1 MKLPASH
8 DTGSNHP
15 AVSSS
20 EFVKRYVG
28 IISLVSTLLIVVIF
42 WGFYSRTTHLI
53 QDQLLH
59 EARAFFREIV
69 QTRQWIIN
77 QKGVYVKMRP
87 EMRPDPNLENIAGI
101 KPAITDQ
108 DGEHYVLRNH
118 AVVTRMISAV
128 VQQDPHFKINI
139 TSLNTL
145 DQNNR
150 PDGFERIALEKFESG
165 APEYYQLEATP
176 SGPTFRYMAPLTTQ
190 QECLPCHALQGYK
203 IGDIRGGI
211 SISIPAQQ
219 VIDELTSTRIYTIIA
234 AITILTMLLSA
245 IIYISQHF
253 VNNLKNS
260 EKQLVKLATTDSL
273 TGILNRGEGIR
284 RIQQEIS
291 RSLRAQQ
298 PLSII
303 LVDIDHFKRINDN
316 FGHQVGDRVLQLIAA
331 SLATTLRNYDI
342 ICRYGG
348 EEFLVMLPNTE
359 LNKAMETAERL
370 RQVIAENATET
381 EDGKTIKLTISLG
394 VSSLQVGD
402 SLDGLVYRADNALY
416 IAKEEGRNQVQFIA

>member
-1 MKLPASH
+1 MKLPAPP
-8 DTGSNHP
+8 DTDSNHP
-15 AVSSS
+15 AFSST

-42 WGFYSRTTHLI
+42 WGFYNRTTQLI

-59 EARAFFREIV
+59 EARAFFQEIV

-77 QKGVYVKMRP
+77 QEGVYVKMRSDT
-87 EMRPDPNLENIAGI
+87 RPDQNLEHIEGL
-101 KPAITDQ
+101 KTSITDQ
-108 DGEHYVLRNH
+108 DGERYVLRNH
-118 AVVTRMISAV
+118 AVVTRMISDLA
-128 VQQDPHFKINI
+128 QQGQHFKINI

-145 DQNNR
+145 DPNSK
-150 PDGFERIALEKFESG
+150 PDRFEQTALEKFESG
-165 APEYYQLEATP
+165 ALEYYQMEETP
-176 SGPTFRYMAPLTTQ
+176 SGPNFRYMAPLLTQ
-190 QECLPCHALQGYK
+190 KKCLPCHAVQGYK

-211 SISIPAQQ
+211 SISVPAQR
-219 VIDELTSTRIYTIIA
+219 VINELTVTRIYAVIATITVLA
-234 AITILTMLLSA
+234 MLLSA

-253 VNNLKNS
+253 VKSLRNS
-260 EKQLVKLATTDSL
+260 ERQLVEMATTDSL

-291 RSLRAQQ
+291 RSLRVPQ

-303 LVDIDHFKRINDN
+303 LVDLDHFKMINDN
-316 FGHQVGDRVLQLIAA
+316 FGHQVGDRVLRFVAT
-331 SLATTLRNYDI
+331 SLAATLRNYDI

-348 EEFLVMLPNTE
+348 EEFLIMLPNTG
-359 LNKAMETAERL
+359 LDKALETAERL
-370 RQVIAENATET
+370 RLVIAENSTET
-381 EDGKTIKLTISLG
+381 EDGKTIRLTISLG